1 MLRTN
6 LSTRPFYNER
16 IVRVLLGTLAALLLL
31 ALAYEVQQGVVLTR
45 QQSQARRQAASDEEK
60 SKELRAS
67 ATRLQASIS
76 QAELDRVQA
85 AAGEANGV
93 IDGRAFSWTA
103 LLNHIETTLP
113 PGVMLTAI
121 RPSVGDDGVT
131 VSMTVVGRGVTEVGT
146 FMDNL
151 ETRGTFADVL
161 STAEQTRDDGRI
173 QAVVTGRYAAGGGP
187 GAALKVRRAAA
198 RGR

>member
-16 IVRVLLGTLAALLLL
+16 IVRVLLGALAALLLL
-31 ALAYEVQQGVVLTR
+31 ALAYEVQQGLMLTH
-45 QQSQARRQAASDEEK
+45 QQSQARRQAAADEEK

-76 QAELDRVQA
+76 QAELERVQA
-85 AAGEANGV
+85 AATEANGV

-113 PGVMLTAI
+113 PGVMLTVI
-121 RPSVGDDGVT
+121 RPSVGEDGVT
-131 VSMTVVGRGVTEVGT
+131 VSMTVVGRGVAEIGA

-151 ETRGTFADVL
+151 ETRGAFADVL

-173 QAVVTGRYAAGGGP
+173 QAVIKGRYTDGGASP
-187 GAALKVRRAAA
+187 VVNVRRAAA